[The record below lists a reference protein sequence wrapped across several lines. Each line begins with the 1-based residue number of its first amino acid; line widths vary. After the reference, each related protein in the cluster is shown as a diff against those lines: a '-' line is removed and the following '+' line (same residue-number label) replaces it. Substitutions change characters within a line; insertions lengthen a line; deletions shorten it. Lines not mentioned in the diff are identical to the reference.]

1 MLKHIPKILIILS
14 FIIGV
19 GLFLEG
25 ITSTI
30 RYKEKTEDYESVEG
44 YYKEYERHERNSVRR
59 GRRYTYYLIYEYH
72 VDGVAYTVKTDYGSG
87 VIPEVGTPKEILYNP
102 ANPAEAVI
110 TGVNGPKTMLFVGL
124 MFIMVPSVMVL
135 AFLAAIGKLGN
146 LGFNIMDIII
156 GFVMLVFGFGFL
168 YFMADGF
175 SIIELFKRFGPF
187 ALIPLMFIVV
197 AFFLFKRGLFTKPD
211 KEK

>member
-1 MLKHIPKILIILS
+1 MLKHMPKILIILS

-30 RYKEKTEDYESVEG
+30 RYNEKTKNYESVVG
-44 YYKEYERHERNSVRR
+44 YYKEYERHERNSVR
-59 GRRYTYYLIYEYH
+59 GRRYIDYLIYEYQ
-72 VDGVAYTVKTDYGSG
+72 VDAVTYTVKTDYGSG
-87 VIPEVGTPKEILYNP
+87 VIPEVGTAKEILYNP
-102 ANPAEAVI
+102 ENPAEAVI
-110 TGVNGPKTMLFVGL
+110 TGTNGPKIMLFIGL
-124 MFIMVPSVMVL
+124 LFIMVPSVMVF
-135 AFLAAIGKLGN
+135 AFLAAMGKLGN
-146 LGFNIMDIII
+146 LGFNIMDIFI
-156 GFVMLVFGFGFL
+156 GLVMLVFGFGFI

-197 AFFLFKRGLFTKPD
+197 AFFLFKRGLFTKTA
-211 KEK
+211 EEG